1 MKKLKTVDLF
11 AGIGGIRLA
20 FEKSGFETVYANDFD
35 SYCKLTYD
43 LNFQKVKLTLK
54 DIKEQSKTNY
64 TSVLDDIASIKYD
77 VLLAGFPCQAFSI
90 AGYREGFRDSKGRGD
105 LFFYIAEILEKTKP
119 EALFLENVKNL
130 KYHDK
135 GKTYRIIRDTLE
147 NLGYYIKDAVL
158 NAKDYGNIPQNRER
172 IYIVGFR
179 NKKHFENF
187 EFPEKIKLTTKI
199 KDILEKEVD
208 ESYYYNN
215 KPIWNKLKEYPF
227 REGVIYQWRRVY
239 IRENKNGVSP
249 TLTAN
254 MGTGGHNVPLV
265 LDKHGLRKLTPR
277 ECLRLQ
283 GFPED
288 YKIPDNLSISHIYK
302 QIGNSVAVPV
312 VERIAKNMFI
322 VLTNK

>member
-179 NKKHFENF
+179 NKKHFKNF

-215 KPIWNKLKEYPF
+215 KPIWNKLKGYPF

-254 MGTGGHNVPLV
+254 MGTGGHNVPLI